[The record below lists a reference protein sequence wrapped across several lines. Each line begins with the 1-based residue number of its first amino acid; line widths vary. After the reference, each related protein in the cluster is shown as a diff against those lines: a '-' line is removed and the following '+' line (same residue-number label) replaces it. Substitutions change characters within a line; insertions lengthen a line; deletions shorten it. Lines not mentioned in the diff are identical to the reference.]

1 MRYRIHPK
9 GRPSASSWVSK
20 EELDKIKKHYHGRNM
35 VIAEEDNTPSEFA
48 HPRPVLP
55 EEAKVKKAKSTT
67 EATPAPQQNKGKT
80 NGA

>member
-9 GRPSASSWVSK
+9 GRPSASQWVSAEQWK
-20 EELDKIKKHYHGRNM
+20 NIKAHYHGRNM
-35 VIAEEDNTPSEFA
+35 VIAEEDDSPSEFA
-48 HPRPVLP
+48 HPRPILP
-55 EEAKVKKAKSTT
+55 EEAKSKRVKAQT